1 MRAIWSQICWKESV
15 RNWDNWFIFLI
26 KWMTS
31 VTRWCDGIKSA
42 RGQFLTYFLFL
53 SNLFHFQFI
62 SKFILTER
70 FNQKMV
76 AICIPRWIEFDSIF
90 KVSLNLFLS
99 SWKLK
104 DAIFNSLARMNSYCI
119 PQERTTIDSLVSLD
133 LLLSTSSREKKSF
146 WFKFIY
152 IISNKP

>member
-133 LLLSTSSREKKSF
+133 YYWALHLEKKNILIQ
-146 WFKFIY
+146 IY
-152 IISNKP
+152 IYNI